1 MNGAISVSFSVLV
14 GSNAPLRCFFG
25 SELHYNAVC
34 CICSNEYGM
43 TNIQQNQARESH
55 LDMKLYHDIS
65 INVVFLGGGR
75 FFPCYNLYIV

>member
-1 MNGAISVSFSVLV
+1 MALFPFPSVYWL
-14 GSNAPLRCFFG
+14 GQMPLYVVFFG

-43 TNIQQNQARESH
+43 TNIQQNQARESR